1 MVEPNEDPETPLGV
15 MPIGTTPPGT
25 IPKGT
30 TSSGATPA
38 GTTPAGTTPKST
50 TPKGLILKVPSH
62 KSPFP
67 KILEEQL
74 LEIRVH
80 GINLMWYMTPSGL
93 VWQPSLN
100 LLDVTRKRKA
110 SYQPKSSTLSEPKA
124 HKRKRTTPAHW
135 LPQTQPRTTYMV
147 GDKITPVRGLIH
159 KGSMDPAENWRI
171 PSTNLLNS
179 LRDRE
184 QHKKKQTKRSCSI
197 KGTNLVNLH

>member
-1 MVEPNEDPETPLGV
+1 

-38 GTTPAGTTPKST
+38 GTTPKST
-50 TPKGLILKVPSH
+50 TPKGPDPKGTKSQEPVPKNTGGTAPGD
-62 KSPFP
+62 KST
-67 KILEEQL
+67 
-74 LEIRVH
+74 
-80 GINLMWYMTPSGL
+80 WYKSDVVYDTKRTGL
-93 VWQPSLN
+93 AAIPQEN

-110 SYQPKSSTLSEPKA
+110 SDQPKSSTLSEPKA

-135 LPQTQPRTTYMV
+135 LLQTQPRTTYMV
-147 GDKITPVRGLIH
+147 GDKITPVWGLIH

-184 QHKKKQTKRSCSI
+184 QHEKKQTKRSCSI